1 MQYHALSQ
9 GHHFCEPQS
18 NHEKTAPEPRWRDIL
33 PNAPPVLFKSVM
45 VQKKTRKKP
54 ERQGKKPERSQ
65 TQRSLRRGI
74 AKRNVVRSW
83 PSLHLNK

>member
-9 GHHFCEPQS
+9 GHHICEPQS

-45 VQKKTRKKP
+45 VQKIQEKTLKDK
-54 ERQGKKPERSQ
+54 GKNWKDPRP
-65 TQRSLRRGI
+65 RG
-74 AKRNVVRSW
+74 A
-83 PSLHLNK
+83 